1 MADVKNILGY
11 NVKDEVARNIDS
23 LDSTER
29 VVGVSRNGGVL
40 YKKTVKYVKPA
51 NSADNFNILPS
62 EVGMTDLTK
71 VEKAE
76 MWMAEYYNGSVT
88 PTGLIPT
95 PVTFVTNSSA
105 WIAWYIAYANNML
118 ALRLGSQYATSKAD
132 FYFTFWYTK

>member
-1 MADVKNILGY
+1 MLKKILGY
-11 NVKDEVARNIDS
+11 NVKDEVARNIES

-29 VVGVSRNGGVL
+29 VVGVSNNGGVL

-51 NSADNFNILPS
+51 NTAENFNILPS

-76 MWMAEYYNGSVT
+76 LWMEEFYGDSIT
-88 PTGLIPT
+88 PTGLIPA
-95 PVTFVTNSSA
+95 PITFVTNANA
-105 WIAWYIAYANNML
+105 WVAWYIAYGSNL
-118 ALRLGSQYATSKAD
+118 LPIRLGSQYAASKMN